1 MVALG
6 APESGVICTSV
17 HIQKVREEEERAP
30 LIPAALAVTAITT
43 LVVLVE
49 TVAEVG
55 AGVGVVTLEKLV
67 TFKALAVVGAQAKL
81 LAVAVAV
88 ADVGVLADQAVQ
100 ETPEARLTL
109 PLLIALM

>member
-6 APESGVICTSV
+6 APDGGVICTVV
-17 HIQKVREEEERAP
+17 HIQKVREEEERAL
-30 LIPAALAVTAITT
+30 LIPAARAVTAIPPM
-43 LVVLVE
+43 VGGVE
-49 TVAEVG
+49 TGAEG
-55 AGVGVVTLEKLV
+55 GGGGGVVTLEKLV